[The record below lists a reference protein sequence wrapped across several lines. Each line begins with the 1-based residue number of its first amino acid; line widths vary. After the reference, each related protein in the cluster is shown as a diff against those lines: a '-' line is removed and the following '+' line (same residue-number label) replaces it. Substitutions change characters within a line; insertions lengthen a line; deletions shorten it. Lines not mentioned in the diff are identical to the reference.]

1 MEKVVVNVAKTPE
14 GYCASIDILP
24 GWVLGTNG
32 SFDGFKRE
40 LQESIDVYVKW
51 AKEDGD
57 EYPNVFDGEYDFEYK
72 FNVES
77 LLCCYDGILSRSALS
92 RLTGINQ
99 KQLGHYARGRSR
111 PRQMQKTKIVEAL
124 HQLGNDLIA
133 VSV

>member
-1 MEKVVVNVAKTPE
+1 MEKVIVNVAKTPE

-24 GWVLGTNG
+24 GWVLGTSG
-32 SFDGFKRE
+32 SFEEFKKE
-40 LQESIDVYVKW
+40 LQESIDVFIEW

-57 EYPNVFDGEYDFEYK
+57 VYPSVFDGEYDFEYK

-77 LLCCYDGILSRSALS
+77 LLCCYNGILSRSALS

-99 KQLGHYARGRSR
+99 KQLGHYACGRSR
-111 PRQMQKTKIVEAL
+111 PRQAQKTKIVRAL
-124 HQLGNDLIA
+124 HRLGNELRA